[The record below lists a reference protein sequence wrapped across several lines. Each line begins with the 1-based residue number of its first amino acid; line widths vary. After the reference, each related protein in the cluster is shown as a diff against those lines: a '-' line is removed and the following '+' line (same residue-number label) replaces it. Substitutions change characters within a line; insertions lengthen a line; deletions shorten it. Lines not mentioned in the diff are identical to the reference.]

1 MTVAQVKKVKPRKD
15 ELVPGRGKEQVVPLE
30 DAFNLVC
37 HVQFAAEGREF
48 GAYLLRWKENKYRLV
63 FGFDCDGIHPNLP
76 DVQMESVYD
85 QISNGFKDLP
95 ENELLTIHMR
105 SFVDDTDRE
114 YSTL

>member
-48 GAYLLRWKENKYRLV
+48 GAYLLRWKENKYRLDLSENLYTRLSI
-63 FGFDCDGIHPNLP
+63 GFD
-76 DVQMESVYD
+76 
-85 QISNGFKDLP
+85 
-95 ENELLTIHMR
+95 R
-105 SFVDDTDRE
+105 
-114 YSTL
+114 